1 MTPEAIL
8 AAKKER
14 DAFALKLH
22 RRYEELAAMRSRQ
35 KDESE
40 VRHHLGKAEKGLREQ
55 TIQNKA
61 YLKGRMAEISSLY
74 KDLTGRDIPAL

>member
-1 MTPEAIL
+1 MTDKAIL

-22 RRYEELAAMRSRQ
+22 QRHEELSAMRARQ

-40 VRHHLGKAEKGLREQ
+40 ARHHLGKAEKGIREQ

-61 YLKGRMAEISSLY
+61 YLKGRMAEISSIY

>member
-8 AAKKER
+8 SAKKER
-14 DAFALKLH
+14 DAFALKL
-22 RRYEELAAMRSRQ
+22 RQRYEELAAMRSRQ

-40 VRHHLGKAEKGLREQ
+40 ARHHLGKAEKGMREQ

-61 YLKGRMAEISSLY
+61 YLKGRMAEVAFMY
-74 KDLTGRDIPAL
+74 KDITGREITVP

>member
-14 DAFALKLH
+14 DSFAAKLH
-22 RRYEELAAMRSRQ
+22 QRYEELAAMRSRQ

-40 VRHHLGKAEKGLREQ
+40 ARHHIGKAEKGMREQ

-61 YLKGRMAEISSLY
+61 YLKGRMAEVAALY

>member
-1 MTPEAIL
+1 MTPEEIL

-14 DAFALKLH
+14 DAFTMKLH
-22 RRYEELAAMRSRQ
+22 QRYEELAAMRSRQ

-40 VRHHLGKAEKGLREQ
+40 ARHHLGKAEKGMREQ

-61 YLKGRMAEISSLY
+61 YLKGKMSEVSYLY
-74 KDLTGRDIPAL
+74 KTLTGREITVP